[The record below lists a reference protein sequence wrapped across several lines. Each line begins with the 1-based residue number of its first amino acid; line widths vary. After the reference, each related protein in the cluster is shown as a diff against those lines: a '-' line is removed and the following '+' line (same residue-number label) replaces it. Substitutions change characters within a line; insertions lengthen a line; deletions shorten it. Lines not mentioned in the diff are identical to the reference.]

1 METTRL
7 LLQAPRRNI
16 VLLRGIIEG
25 YEGVAIL
32 RTVNAHARPALEI
45 LVAPA
50 FHDTV
55 RDLSLHALTHDMDLY
70 VFDANHPL
78 LPGEMQRSHCA
89 CC

>member
-1 METTRL
+1 METIQL

-32 RTVNAHARPALEI
+32 RTVNATQDLLEL
-45 LVAPA
+45 LVAPS

-55 RDLSLHALTHDMDLY
+55 RDLLHALTHEMDLY
-70 VFDANHPL
+70 VLDANHPL
-78 LPGEMQRSHCA
+78 LPLEMQRSNCDR
-89 CC
+89 C

>member
-32 RTVNAHARPALEI
+32 RTVNATQGLLEL

-55 RDLSLHALTHDMDLY
+55 RDLLHALTHDMDLY

-78 LPGEMQRSHCA
+78 LPGEMQRPHCA

>member
-1 METTRL
+1 METVRL

-25 YEGVAIL
+25 YEGIAIL
-32 RTVNAHARPALEI
+32 RTVNAAQGLLEL

-55 RDLSLHALTHDMDLY
+55 CDLLHALADDMDVYIL
-70 VFDANHPL
+70 DANHPL
-78 LPGEMQRSHCA
+78 SH
-89 CC
+89 

>member
-32 RTVNAHARPALEI
+32 RTVNAAQGLLELI
-45 LVAPA
+45 VAPA

-55 RDLSLHALTHDMDLY
+55 RDLLHALTHDMDLY

>member
-1 METTRL
+1 MGTVRV

-32 RTVNAHARPALEI
+32 RTVNASQGLLEL

-50 FHDTV
+50 FHDTMC
-55 RDLSLHALTHDMDLY
+55 DLLHALTHEMDLY
-70 VFDANHPL
+70 VLDTNHPL
-78 LPGEMQRSHCA
+78 LPLEMQQSNCDRC
-89 CC
+89 

>member
-1 METTRL
+1 METVRV
-7 LLQAPRRNI
+7 LLQAPRRDI

-32 RTVNAHARPALEI
+32 RTVNAVQGLLEL

-55 RDLSLHALTHDMDLY
+55 FDLLHALAHDMDLY
-70 VFDANHPL
+70 VLGVNHPL
-78 LPGEMQRSHCA
+78 LPCEMLRSYCD